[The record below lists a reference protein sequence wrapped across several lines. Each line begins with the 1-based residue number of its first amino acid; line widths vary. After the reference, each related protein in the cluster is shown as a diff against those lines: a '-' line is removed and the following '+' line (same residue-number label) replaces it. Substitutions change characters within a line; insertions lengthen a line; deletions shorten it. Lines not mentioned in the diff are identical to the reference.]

1 MVDHTIFIRHS
12 YSYNQRIDHQSNVP
26 STVSQVY
33 VVYVSDDFT
42 IKSEENMLSEKEKK
56 TCCAWKT
63 RGPGRVD
70 VGPSPG
76 VLAALRRND
85 HRSCM
90 RTKHRV

>member
-56 TCCAWKT
+56 HVVH
-63 RGPGRVD
+63 G
-70 VGPSPG
+70 
-76 VLAALRRND
+76 
-85 HRSCM
+85 
-90 RTKHRV
+90 KHEVREGWMLDPPPEFLQR